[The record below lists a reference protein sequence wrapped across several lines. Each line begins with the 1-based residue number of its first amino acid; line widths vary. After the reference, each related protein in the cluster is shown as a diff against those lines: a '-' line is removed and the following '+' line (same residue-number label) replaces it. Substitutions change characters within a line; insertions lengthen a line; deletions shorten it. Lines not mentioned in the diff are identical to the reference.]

1 MLLRWSF
8 DIHRG
13 PLIHTHPGGRPCR
26 MVSLSERRTP
36 SPSLR
41 CPQFP
46 CTQWACFFSGTAH
59 IEPFEGEIRTEF
71 KIGHY
76 VGKTGEDKFEPVFEF
91 QVHQQALNKQ
101 PDSHQTPQSTLG
113 TNETCWE
120 FILQGGRATSFSKH
134 LFSVQWKRRRARPN
148 VCGMRTWPWFIRS

>member
-1 MLLRWSF
+1 MQN
-8 DIHRG
+8 G
-13 PLIHTHPGGRPCR
+13 VPLGKKNPISITTMSSISLHT
-26 MVSLSERRTP
+26 VSV
-36 SPSLR
+36 
-41 CPQFP
+41 
-46 CTQWACFFSGTAH
+46 FFSGTAH

-113 TNETCWE
+113 TNETC
-120 FILQGGRATSFSKH
+120 
-134 LFSVQWKRRRARPN
+134 
-148 VCGMRTWPWFIRS
+148 